1 MSKQKR
7 EKFTASVTRLKPRP
21 QKPFAQVEGEL
32 TQGQL
37 EAIAFRLM
45 KLTTLYTSFKEELMS
60 RTKARE
66 IHCQCNIRKTP
77 PTATLFP
84 N

>member
-37 EAIAFRLM
+37 EAIAGASGCPF
-45 KLTTLYTSFKEELMS
+45 ELCGINHNETMMS
-60 RTKARE
+60 A
-66 IHCQCNIRKTP
+66 
-77 PTATLFP
+77 A
-84 N
+84 